1 MQTPIHNRML
11 TCAHRL
17 YIHAHRLSTPS
28 PVLLMRLF
36 QGHLFGFHQCLHRL
50 SCPFPGCGHWPCLM
64 HIGKTR
70 DHHSHLLQGQW
81 PQDLTSVLTSAVG
94 KDLLALEAARHRA
107 YVCKGTC
114 SIPTPQYL
122 GACPHHQHACFAPHL
137 HLLTWSVQG
146 PLGSPGGV
154 CAVMGGR
161 HVLRAY
167 CGHCCRASSG
177 RSDVT

>member
-1 MQTPIHNRML
+1 MCTQTLHTCTKTKHAL
-11 TCAHRL
+11 TRLAHEAL
-17 YIHAHRLSTPS
+17 LGASFWLPSMST
-28 PVLLMRLF
+28 
-36 QGHLFGFHQCLHRL
+36 QAL

-70 DHHSHLLQGQW
+70 DRHSHLLQGQW

-114 SIPTPQYL
+114 SIPTPQYV